1 MIRNRYL
8 LFAFR
13 LIVGGVF
20 IWAGLLK
27 FFDPL
32 DFAQNIKNYQI
43 FPQEISFLLALI
55 LPWTEVICGVF
66 LVLGIFHRAS
76 SLLASLLL
84 AAFVILVS
92 VTMARGIDT
101 DCGCFG
107 SFSHK
112 ADFRLILTDG
122 ILFFFSLNILLSS
135 LRVSKRLQ

>member
-27 FFDPL
+27 IFDPL

-43 FPQEISFLLALI
+43 FPQEISFLLALV
-55 LPWTEVICGVF
+55 LPWVEVICGIF
-66 LVLGIFHRAS
+66 LVLGIFRLGS
-76 SLLASLLL
+76 SFLASLLL
-84 AAFVILVS
+84 AVFVILVS

-107 SFSHK
+107 SFSRK
-112 ADFRLILTDG
+112 ADFRLILTDS
-122 ILFFFSLNILLSS
+122 ILFFFSLNILLSF